1 MSDFSLEFLDSPLS
15 KEQRLE
21 HVPSGGE
28 ESDFLDD
35 YSRTVTGAVSR
46 AGPAVAHISVKR
58 RAKGSRRMPQ
68 REQEGTGSGVVITPD
83 GYIVTNNHVVE
94 DASSLRVSLADGT
107 SYNAEIV
114 GKDPATDLALVRAQ
128 GSGLAV
134 VSLGDSEKLQVGQL
148 VIAIGNP
155 FGFQNSVTAGVV
167 SALGRSLRSR
177 AGRLIENVIQTDAAL
192 NPGNSGGPLV
202 DYRGLVVGI
211 NTAIIQFAQGIC
223 FAIPVNTMRWVVS
236 SLIREGRVSRGY
248 LGISGQNVPL
258 PVRVIS
264 YFQLNQDS
272 GVEILDVSANSP
284 AYGAG
289 LREGDVIV
297 SLDGKPIGGVDDIHR
312 LLTRDVV
319 GKRLEISLLRDWT
332 NMLEMRIVPAESP
345 D

>member
-1 MSDFSLEFLDSPLS
+1 
-15 KEQRLE
+15 
-21 HVPSGGE
+21 
-28 ESDFLDD
+28 
-35 YSRTVTGAVSR
+35 
-46 AGPAVAHISVKR
+46 
-58 RAKGSRRMPQ
+58 
-68 REQEGTGSGVVITPD
+68 
-83 GYIVTNNHVVE
+83 VE

-258 PVRVIS
+258 PVRVIR